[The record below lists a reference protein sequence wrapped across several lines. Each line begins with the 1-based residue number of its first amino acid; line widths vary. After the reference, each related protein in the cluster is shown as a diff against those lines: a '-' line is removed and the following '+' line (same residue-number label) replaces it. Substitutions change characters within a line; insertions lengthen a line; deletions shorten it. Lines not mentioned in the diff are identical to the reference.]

1 MTHND
6 YTKLILNIKDD
17 NIYFYDNLLTIE
29 NIKGIDTKVFHAY
42 LTYTPKCCPKCGHIN
57 KSTDDIIKWNFK
69 RNCNIKITK
78 ACGYRKFKHLKA
90 RVMLIKGL
98 LNPIMAQ

>member
-42 LTYTPKCCPKCGHIN
+42 LTYIPEYCPKCGHIN
-57 KSTDDIIKWNFK
+57 ESTDDIIK
-69 RNCNIKITK
+69 
-78 ACGYRKFKHLKA
+78 
-90 RVMLIKGL
+90 
-98 LNPIMAQ
+98 